1 MAKTEPIK
9 PSITQGRAAC
19 QKLEKAWVA
28 LEAAQF
34 ELGLLVYDAGNRDLD
49 TFVEAMDKATSGAWA
64 LWGGCVPIEAARAK
78 ELFRQIKARVKR

>member
-9 PSITQGRAAC
+9 PPLARARAAC
-19 QKLEKAWVA
+19 QKLEKASAA

-34 ELGLLVYDAGNRDLD
+34 ELALLVYDAGNRDLD

-64 LWGGCVPIEAARAK
+64 LWGGCVPIDAARAK
-78 ELFRQIKARVKR
+78 QLFQQIKARAKK